1 MVYHH
6 DVKTEGHTPVAHL
19 QASIPGHTVPREEA
33 RHISCKLIQL
43 DVLARSTTLFPKF
56 KHGELLEKGTPNSCQ
71 NKKLKK
77 LSQGQHKERKKEEG
91 RKTVKKEK
99 KAKEKEKKK
108 ETLLA
113 RRERKEAN
121 KGVYFIYVQYI
132 IYVCVILI
140 YKHMYIHVHVYMNR
154 YMYNIYS

>member
-1 MVYHH
+1 MGHHH
-6 DVKTEGHTPVAHL
+6 DAKTEGHTPVAHL
-19 QASIPGHTVPREEA
+19 QASIPGHTVPGEEA
-33 RHISCKLIQL
+33 RHISCGLIQL

-56 KHGELLEKGTPNSCQ
+56 KHWELLAKGTPNSCQ

-77 LSQGQHKERKKEEG
+77 PSQGQHKERKKKG
-91 RKTVKKEK
+91 RKTVKKE

-132 IYVCVILI
+132 IYVYVILT
-140 YKHMYIHVHVYMNR
+140 YTCVYVHVYMSR